1 MGFAFAAPLAL
12 LGLLALPAIYWLLR
26 VTPPAPREIMFPPV
40 RLLRDLKPQ
49 EQTPVKTPWP
59 LLLLRLVIAALA
71 SLAMAG
77 PVWNPAAPAPAGGP
91 LLLALDD
98 GWAAAPG
105 WERRIAAAEGLL
117 ESAERTGTAVALMLA
132 SEGAAAP
139 QLTDGARAAEHLRAA
154 RPKPWLPDRGP
165 AATQIAAF
173 ASAHKA
179 ARLVWIADGLEQ
191 GGAAGFAEALQEAAA
206 RGASV
211 EVLKDEAAPLA
222 LEGAANDRSALE
234 VSVLRAGP
242 RGDGVVE
249 ALDGKARVIAKAAFQ
264 FGGADTAKARFEL
277 PVELRNEVSF
287 LQVNGENS
295 AGAVALLDA
304 RGRVRRVAIVGGGA
318 GDAAQPLLSA
328 AYYLDKA
335 LAPFTLLLKS
345 NPGGA
350 DPILA
355 ALADRPNV
363 LVLADEKVAPGEA
376 FEALSNFVEQGGVLL
391 RFAGPRLANEPDDLT
406 PVRLRR
412 NGRVLG
418 GAMSWDTPRRLAD
431 FDEASPFFGL
441 AVPGDVAVTRQIL
454 AEPDPGLSP
463 KTWARLADGTP
474 LTTFER
480 RGKGIIVLFHVGA
493 DANWSN
499 LPISGLFVDMLKRI
513 CALSNEGAADRVAGA
528 GADADRSALAPVRTL
543 DGFGALGAPP
553 ATAKPI
559 GADFAGHGDAEHPP
573 GFYGAPGAETA
584 VQTLAPGDELRG
596 LDFAKLKLSARPLDR
611 QGAARDL
618 RPLLLT
624 LIFVGLLVDWA
635 ALLKL
640 SGRVR
645 LASGA
650 AALGVVCL
658 LAMSINAHPARADAQ
673 KTASSAHE
681 RDAALKTRLA
691 YVISGDAR
699 IDEAS
704 RLGLETL
711 SRTLDQRTS
720 FSPGDPVGVDVARDE
735 LAFYPM
741 LYWPIDAAAAQP
753 SAKTVARVAA
763 FMKRGGT
770 IVFDTRDALTAR
782 ANASPTP
789 EALWLREL
797 TRGLDIPE
805 LEIVPRDHVI
815 TKTFYLLDGFVG
827 RYANGDTWVE
837 ALPPE
842 PAGDAPRPVRATDNV
857 SAIVITSNDLAG
869 AWAQDKSGRP
879 LYPLTP
885 GGARQREMAL
895 RGGVNL
901 VMYTLTGNY
910 KSDQVHVRDLLQ
922 RLGQ

>member
-1 MGFAFAAPLAL
+1 M
-12 LGLLALPAIYWLLR
+12 R
-26 VTPPAPREIMFPPV
+26 
-40 RLLRDLKPQ
+40 
-49 EQTPVKTPWP
+49 
-59 LLLLRLVIAALA
+59 
-71 SLAMAG
+71 
-77 PVWNPAAPAPAGGP
+77 
-91 LLLALDD
+91 
-98 GWAAAPG
+98 
-105 WERRIAAAEGLL
+105 
-117 ESAERTGTAVALMLA
+117 A
-132 SEGAAAP
+132 SEGAVAP
-139 QLTDGARAAEHLRAA
+139 QLTDGARAAELLRAA
-154 RPKPWLPDRGP
+154 RPKPWLPDRGS

-173 ASAHKA
+173 ASAHKT

-191 GGAAGFAEALQEAAA
+191 AGAAGFASALNQAAA

-211 EVLKDEAAPLA
+211 EVLQDETSPLA
-222 LEGAANDRSALE
+222 LQNAANDRSALE
-234 VSVLRAGP
+234 VSVLRAGLG
-242 RGDGVVE
+242 RDGAVE
-249 ALDGKARVIAKAAFQ
+249 ALDDKARVVARAPFQ
-264 FGGADTAKARFEL
+264 FADSDKAKARFDL

-287 LQVNGENS
+287 LRVAGENS

-304 RGRVRRVAIVGGGA
+304 RGRVRRVAIVGGAA
-318 GDAAQPLLSA
+318 GDAAQPLLSG

-345 NPGGA
+345 NPGDA

-391 RFAGPRLANEPDDLT
+391 RFAGPRLANDPDDLT

-418 GAMSWDTPRRLAD
+418 GAMSWDTPKRLAD
-431 FDEASPFFGL
+431 FDEASPFYGL
-441 AVPGDVAVTRQIL
+441 AVPADVAVTRQIL
-454 AEPDPGLSP
+454 AEPDPGLSA

-474 LTTFER
+474 LATFER
-480 RGKGIIVLFHVGA
+480 RGKGVVVLFHVGA

-499 LPISGLFVDMLKRI
+499 LPISGLFVNMLKRI
-513 CALSNEGAADRVAGA
+513 CALSNEGAPEHLSGA
-528 GADADRSALAPVRTL
+528 PDADRSALAPLRTL

-559 GADFAGHGDAEHPP
+559 GADFKGHGDAEHPP
-573 GFYGAPGAETA
+573 GFYGAAGAETA
-584 VQTLAPGDELRG
+584 VQTLAPGDTLQA
-596 LDFAKLKLSARPLDR
+596 LDFAKLRLSPQPLDR
-611 QGAARDL
+611 KGAARDL

-624 LIFVGLLVDWA
+624 LIFVGLLVDWL
-635 ALLKL
+635 ALLRL
-640 SGRVR
+640 SGRLR
-645 LASGA
+645 LASV
-650 AALGVVCL
+650 LGVACML
-658 LAMSINAHPARADAQ
+658 IMSVNAHPARADAQ
-673 KTASSAHE
+673 KSAPSAHD

-691 YVISGDAR
+691 YVISGDVR
-699 IDEAS
+699 IDETS
-704 RLGLETL
+704 RLGLEAL

-720 FSPGDPVGVDVARDE
+720 FSPGDPAGVDVARDE

-741 LYWPIDAAAAQP
+741 LYWPINALAAQP
-753 SAKTVARVAA
+753 SEKTVARVAA
-763 FMKRGGT
+763 YMKQGGT
-770 IVFDTRDALTAR
+770 VVFDTHDALTAR

-797 TRGLDIPE
+797 AKGLDIPE

-842 PAGDAPRPVRATDNV
+842 PANDAPRPVRATDNV
-857 SAIVITSNDLAG
+857 SAIVITSNDLAS

-885 GGARQREMAL
+885 GGARQREMSL